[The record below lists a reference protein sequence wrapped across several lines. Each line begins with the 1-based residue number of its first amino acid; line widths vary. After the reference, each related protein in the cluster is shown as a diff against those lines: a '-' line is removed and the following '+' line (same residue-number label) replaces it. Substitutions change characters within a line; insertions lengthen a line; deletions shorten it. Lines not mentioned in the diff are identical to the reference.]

1 MNTVDLLNDVRN
13 SFGGL
18 WHSKERG
25 NSIEIITPYVTTNN
39 KFVSI
44 FVTIQDDCYF
54 ITDGGWISSGYYD
67 TFLNTNDNY
76 FLKLFD
82 YYQNSF
88 NVLQVLSQGNTFYY
102 LKAHTL
108 IDVPSKILALSTFI
122 QSVISASEIVFE
134 DIKEAE
140 SRKRFFS
147 QANTYMKSIFPK
159 DLLKIGGYLYEERKD
174 LKFNVIY
181 NKTPNSIT
189 LINYITGSNPNNFS
203 NSICKTNTL
212 FEMASKS
219 NLSNY
224 ISNKL
229 AIIDTLAEGFEPN
242 KVGGFLM
249 HLENN
254 SDSKII
260 NWHEKEQ
267 IKLYI

>member
-1 MNTVDLLNDVRN
+1 MNTDDLLSDVRN

-25 NSIEIITPYVTTNN
+25 NSVEIITPYVTTNN

-44 FVTIQDDCYF
+44 FVTLQDEYYF
-54 ITDGGWISSGYYD
+54 ITDGGWITSGYYD
-67 TFLNTNDNY
+67 TMLNSNDNFY
-76 FLKLFD
+76 LKLFD
-82 YYQNSF
+82 YYINSF
-88 NVLQVLSQGNTFYY
+88 NILQVDSQGNTYFY
-102 LKAHTL
+102 LKAHSI

-122 QSVISASEIVFE
+122 QSVLSASEVVFE
-134 DIKEAE
+134 DQKESEA
-140 SRKRFFS
+140 RKRFFS
-147 QANTYMKSIFPK
+147 QANEYMRAIFPK

-174 LKFNVIY
+174 LKFNAIY
-181 NKTPNSIT
+181 NRTPNSIT
-189 LINYITGSNPNNFS
+189 LINYVTGSNYNNFS

-219 NLSNY
+219 NLSNF
-224 ISNKL
+224 ISDKL
-229 AIIDTLAEGFEPN
+229 AIIDTLADGFEPN

-254 SDSKII
+254 TDSKII
-260 NWHEKEQ
+260 NWHEKEH

>member
-1 MNTVDLLNDVRN
+1 MNTVDLLNDVKN

-18 WHSKERG
+18 WHSKERD

-44 FVTIQDDCYF
+44 FVTFQDGYYF
-54 ITDGGWISSGYYD
+54 ITDGGWITSGYYE
-67 TFLNTNDNY
+67 TMLNSNDNY
-76 FLKLFD
+76 FIKLFD
-82 YYQNSF
+82 FYRNSF
-88 NVLQVLSQGNTFYY
+88 NILQVDSQGNTFFY
-102 LKAHTL
+102 LKAHS
-108 IDVPSKILALSTFI
+108 IVDVPSKILSLSTFI
-122 QSVISASEIVFE
+122 QSVLSASEVVFE
-134 DIKEAE
+134 DLKEVE
-140 SRKRFFS
+140 TRKRFYS
-147 QANTYMKSIFPK
+147 QANTYMKAIFPK
-159 DLLKIGGYLYEERKD
+159 DLLRIGGYLYEERKD

-189 LINYITGSNPNNFS
+189 LINYVTGSNYNNFS

-242 KVGGFLM
+242 KIGGFLM

-260 NWHEKEQ
+260 KWHEREQ
-267 IKLYI
+267 IKQFI